1 MSARSIWLVS
11 VVALAVTGLA
21 SGQVVESPKKAP
33 AKKGLQR
40 KKLNDILGRQAL
52 ERLRIEL
59 NSKPIVLLP
68 RLQIRPWTH
77 PWIRTP
83 SRIVVPKPNP
93 FLTGE
98 YAAVIGKFDRTRAKF
113 HTTRDAKAA
122 RQLLD
127 DLDRDVLAVRRE
139 LWKLERAAKKK
150 SKADLLL
157 GTQHLPILPQFPTEF
172 DGVRVGR
179 APLGNLAVLTN
190 GPNQFLVGDYRKAV
204 DKVHDSFAKLKT
216 IVDPRAARKVLD
228 KMSRQILDAR
238 RALWER
244 EQANRKAGRR

>member
-11 VVALAVTGLA
+11 VVALTVTGLA
-21 SGQVVESPKKAP
+21 SGQVVESPKK
-33 AKKGLQR
+33 GLER
-40 KKLNDILGRQAL
+40 KKLDDILVRQAL
-52 ERLRIEL
+52 ERLRIDL
-59 NSKPIVLLP
+59 NPKPIVLLP
-68 RLQIRPWTH
+68 RLQIRPWV
-77 PWIRTP
+77 RTP
-83 SRIVVPKPNP
+83 PRIVVPKPNP

-157 GTQHLPILPQFPTEF
+157 GTQHLPILLQFPTEF
-172 DGVRVGR
+172 DWVRVGR

-204 DKVHDSFAKLKT
+204 GKVHHSFAKLKT
-216 IVDPRAARKVLD
+216 IFDPRAARKVLD
-228 KMSRQILDAR
+228 KMSQQILDAR